1 MKKLNYFSQNWL
13 AHKVNNK
20 CLEKNLKYIKGRVID
35 MGCGTSPYKEDI
47 VKVADQYIGID
58 WANSLHDQSSVDII
72 ANLCE
77 PLPIVDCCAD
87 TIVSFQVMEHLKE
100 PGKFLLEVFRILKK
114 DGKILITVPFM
125 WHVHEEP
132 YDYFRYTCHGLKY
145 LFDKVGFQ
153 DIAITENTGF
163 WQMWVLK
170 FNYHTTRF
178 ARGPLRLIWIPIW
191 LLGQVISPLLD
202 KIDKHNQETASYTVF
217 ARKP

>member
-1 MKKLNYFSQNWL
+1 
-13 AHKVNNK
+13 
-20 CLEKNLKYIKGRVID
+20 